1 MPIAR
6 IKVNKETGDVH
17 LILTDSSGRVVYR
30 NQYLFNVY
38 DCNEMQLARALGL
51 IHLHLYEVKDA
62 EKAVLDTISACRPV
76 MRKLKNMEI
85 MDIW

>member
-6 IKVNKETGDVH
+6 IKVNNESGDVD
-17 LILTDSSGRVVYR
+17 LIQTDSSGRFVYR
-30 NQYLFNVY
+30 RFYLFNIY

-51 IHLHLYEVKDA
+51 IHLYFHGDEDV

-76 MRKLKNMEI
+76 MRKLKSMEMEI
-85 MDIW
+85 